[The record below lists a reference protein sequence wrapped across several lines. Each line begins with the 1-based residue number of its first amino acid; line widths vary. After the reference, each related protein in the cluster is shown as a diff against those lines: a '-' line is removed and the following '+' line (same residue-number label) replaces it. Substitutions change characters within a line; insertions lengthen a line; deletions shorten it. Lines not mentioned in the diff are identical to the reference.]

1 VLQKN
6 AELGSAQ
13 KHAAPAESSNS
24 LLPDTLGE
32 ENFGIATE
40 NEVITRETLSIL
52 SDLISLQKRPLMATN
67 TEVGER

>member
-13 KHAAPAESSNS
+13 KHPVSAESSNS
-24 LLPDTLGE
+24 LLTDTLGE
-32 ENFGIATE
+32 ESFGIAPE

-67 TEVGER
+67 TEVSER